1 MCTST
6 YKLTFT
12 FLQRRLLDYLLFWGS
27 RQLPPSQVSSP
38 PCNSNESVLGQV
50 SRAEGQEKTQIL
62 TWSEQ
67 KEAQGHL
74 YSVQQNLPL
83 HKAPWQSPENVK
95 HLSGMRPH
103 HYLISLFIWKSLSES
118 TSLNETLVP
127 LQQNSG
133 FHGRWWD
140 ALVVAFTHRS
150 VAVGVVPNTHCIY
163 TTSTWQG
170 QGWTPTYVF
179 WGTQTSTNVLSR
191 HFLTNTSCDKGSGK
205 SPLHKW
211 DLGRAEIFTMKS
223 VREWENLQESM
234 SYILHYKG

>member
-103 HYLISLFIWKSLSES
+103 HYLISLFIWKITFRINQPQRNPSTAAAKFWLS
-118 TSLNETLVP
+118 
-127 LQQNSG
+127 
-133 FHGRWWD
+133 
-140 ALVVAFTHRS
+140 
-150 VAVGVVPNTHCIY
+150 
-163 TTSTWQG
+163 WQ
-170 QGWTPTYVF
+170 VMRC
-179 WGTQTSTNVLSR
+179 S
-191 HFLTNTSCDKGSGK
+191 GSGLYAQK
-205 SPLHKW
+205 RGSGGGAKYTL
-211 DLGRAEIFTMKS
+211 
-223 VREWENLQESM
+223 
-234 SYILHYKG
+234 YIHYKHLARTRMNPHLCLLGYTDFHKRTI